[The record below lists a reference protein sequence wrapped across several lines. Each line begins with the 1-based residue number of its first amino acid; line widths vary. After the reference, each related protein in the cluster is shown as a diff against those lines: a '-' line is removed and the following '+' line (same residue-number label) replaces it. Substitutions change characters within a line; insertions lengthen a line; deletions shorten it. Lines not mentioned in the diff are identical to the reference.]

1 MMYFKGSILMIVSFV
16 LVKCSEYHEAS
27 NNAFYPDAKED
38 IKNYSGLEKPFRM
51 QKINLVWDKVR
62 PTLTENKLR
71 KLYSELKMQ
80 DKHEITLKRLKSEGG
95 DKEGIK
101 EAEIRK
107 SFNNILVNYGVAGG
121 VKESDDNH
129 APLKAIFKDKK
140 LTRLWEKAEKSGLTN
155 LELVALQ
162 QEFQHHQ
169 DKLDEY
175 NQLLELATNTDSRRY
190 NEIQKE
196 VDKEDLWDIRDT
208 NEIHKTAKEVKR
220 GYDRLHK
227 LAINQAGED
236 EFNEPKVNGLW
247 KLALDADFEPAELE
261 SLRME
266 LVHYE
271 RRITKMQ
278 FLKAELQLV
287 DERHGG
293 KYGLDGDNDKAEGR
307 NMMDRKLAKH
317 TEAIT
322 KIHEDLENKIMAR
335 HAEL

>member
-1 MMYFKGSILMIVSFV
+1 
-16 LVKCSEYHEAS
+16 
-27 NNAFYPDAKED
+27 
-38 IKNYSGLEKPFRM
+38 M

-62 PTLTENKLR
+62 TTLTENKLR

-80 DKHEITLKRLKSEGG
+80 DKQEITLKRLKTEGG

-101 EAEIRK
+101 ETE
-107 SFNNILVNYGVAGG
+107 
-121 VKESDDNH
+121 DDH
-129 APLKAIFKDKK
+129 GPLKAIFKDKK

-162 QEFQHHQ
+162 EEFQHHQ

-175 NQLLELATNTDSRRY
+175 NKLLELATNTDSRRY

-208 NEIHKTAKEVKR
+208 NEIHKTAKEVKS

-227 LAINQAGED
+227 LATNQIGED
-236 EFNEPKVNGLW
+236 EFNSPKVNGLW

-266 LVHYE
+266 LVH
-271 RRITKMQ
+271 
-278 FLKAELQLV
+278 
-287 DERHGG
+287 
-293 KYGLDGDNDKAEGR
+293 N
-307 NMMDRKLAKH
+307 
-317 TEAIT
+317 
-322 KIHEDLENKIMAR
+322 
-335 HAEL
+335 

>member
-1 MMYFKGSILMIVSFV
+1 MCHS
-16 LVKCSEYHEAS
+16 LVQCNKYAENSH
-27 NNAFYPDAKED
+27 NDFYPDAKEP
-38 IKNYSGLEKPFRM
+38 ILNYNSLEKPFRM
-51 QKINLVWDKVR
+51 QKINLVWEKVR
-62 PTLTENKLR
+62 RTLAETKLR
-71 KLYSELKMQ
+71 KLYSELKLQ
-80 DKHEITLKRLKSEGG
+80 DKQEITLKRLKTEGG
-95 DKEGIK
+95 DKEGVK

-107 SFNNILVNYGVAGG
+107 NFNRLLLDYGVAGG
-121 VKESDDNH
+121 STE
-129 APLKAIFKDKK
+129 APDQMQHGPVKAIFKDKK

-155 LELVALQ
+155 LEMVALQ

-175 NQLLELATNTDSRRY
+175 NRLLELATNTDSRRY

-227 LAINQAGED
+227 LATNQAGDD

-247 KLALDADFEPAELE
+247 MLALQADFEPAELE
-261 SLRME
+261 SLRTE

-293 KYGLDGDNDKAEGR
+293 KYGMDGDNEKAEGR
-307 NMMDRKLAKH
+307 NVMDRKLKKH
-317 TEAIT
+317 SEAIS